1 VRKNANSATGALSNL
16 VSTKATIGALRLA
29 ARDCRACDLYKFATQ
44 TVFGEGAPKA
54 KVMFVGEQPGDQED
68 LLGHP
73 FVGPAGKILD
83 QAMKEA
89 GIERSD
95 VYITNVVKHFKWSQ
109 AERGK
114 RRIHEKPRDAEIQAC
129 HPWLERELQLV
140 RPQVLVCLGA
150 TAAQALLGKN
160 FRVTRERGKLIE
172 STLAPNVI
180 ATVHPSSI
188 LRARDNESRH
198 EQLQAF
204 IEDLREV
211 ARAAKTRR
219 IAA

>member
-1 VRKNANSATGALSNL
+1 
-16 VSTKATIGALRLA
+16 
-29 ARDCRACDLYKFATQ
+29 
-44 TVFGEGAPKA
+44 
-54 KVMFVGEQPGDQED
+54 
-68 LLGHP
+68 
-73 FVGPAGKILD
+73 
-83 QAMKEA
+83 
-89 GIERSD
+89 
-95 VYITNVVKHFKWSQ
+95 
-109 AERGK
+109 
-114 RRIHEKPRDAEIQAC
+114 
-129 HPWLERELQLV
+129 
-140 RPQVLVCLGA
+140 
-150 TAAQALLGKN
+150 LLGKN

-188 LRARDNESRH
+188 LRVRDDESRH